1 MKSNMNVLKEAL
13 HSQIMELWTFQ
24 VAEHWTR
31 GLEKLILRKRFSAFG
46 ALSFDSHLRT
56 LSACFASLLPAMGG
70 AYQGGS
76 KSTTLVSP
84 STPASSS
91 LRHLFATLKEIT
103 TILSL
108 NSEGEI
114 LEIWNASHDDPSQFL
129 DPSSSSTPSSKS
141 VTVRWRLSPTQV
153 KAYMNCRTEWN
164 SAKIQALSLS

>member
-1 MKSNMNVLKEAL
+1 MTVLKDAL
-13 HSQIMELWTFQ
+13 NSQVMELWTYQ

-56 LSACFASLLPAMGG
+56 LSACFTSLLQMPTSG
-70 AYQGGS
+70 AYSGGS
-76 KSTTLVSP
+76 KSTTSSLSAP
-84 STPASSS
+84 ISSS

-129 DPSSSSTPSSKS
+129 DPSSSSTPSARS

-164 SAKIQALSLS
+164 SAKIQALPLS